1 MTDFRD
7 KYSVFDIFDE
17 FDFEFAD
24 NVVALNNIENEAD
37 KEKTTKEDIYLVSL
51 IASHASKNNS
61 VCFDLTHDSFDDES
75 LNDLI
80 KSIINKNTFAKIS
93 YDKKLPIVIDNSKIY
108 LRRYY
113 EYEKETAS
121 EILNR
126 ASAESE
132 NISDEIKSAAETLL
146 SVLDINEEEK
156 KVSVINA
163 LSKKIT
169 FISGGPGTGK
179 TSLAVNIILLYI
191 KKKLIKGERPSIAL
205 CAPTGKAAA
214 HLKNSVESALVKIK
228 ENAKLKSLFEEE
240 FKYVPLKGETV
251 QKLIGTKIGSIT
263 TKFNNSEPLP
273 NDLIIADET
282 SMFDL
287 SLMKKL
293 FSALSP
299 SSAVVFLG
307 DKDQLASVQAG
318 SVFGDICSFDRN
330 KTDNVS
336 IYSKS
341 LRKSISVLKKSFR
354 FDPNKGIGKISKAVN
369 ESNVEGAWE
378 AFNSDKNIKFIEIDD
393 DTFHG
398 FRKKLRT
405 IIESE
410 IKSYSADFPYI
421 FPVENAT
428 PEELLVR
435 MKNIQIL
442 SALRNGPAGFG
453 EINQI
458 VEEIFGLSG
467 NIYHGMPVM
476 AVENDYDMKIFNGD
490 TGIICKN
497 ERMYAYFPGDDSL
510 RKINPYLLKSYEK
523 SFCMT
528 VHKSQ
533 GSEFE
538 NVIFVIPNEDSRVF
552 SKELIYT
559 ALTRAK
565 KNITIIGSKKIFN
578 AGILRKTE
586 RSSGLSSRLCS

>member
-1 MTDFRD
+1 MIDFRK
-7 KYSVFDIFDE
+7 KYSVYGLFDE
-17 FDFEFAD
+17 FDFEFAE
-24 NVVALNNIENEAD
+24 NVMSLSSED
-37 KEKTTKEDIYLVSL
+37 EDIFLVSV

-61 VCFDLTHDSFDDES
+61 VCFDCI
-75 LNDLI
+75 NDCFEDQAINEIVNQLI
-80 KSIINKNTFAKIS
+80 DKKTRVKFS
-93 YDKKLPIVIDNSKIY
+93 YDKKLPVVIENSKIY

-113 EYEKETAS
+113 EYEKDTAS

-126 ASAESE
+126 TSCSAE
-132 NISDEIKSAAETLL
+132 NIDKEIVSAAETLL
-146 SVLDINEEEK
+146 SVLDITEDEK
-156 KVSVINA
+156 KISVINA
-163 LSKKIT
+163 LSKKIS

-191 KKKLIKGERPSIAL
+191 KKKLLKGERPSIAL

-214 HLKNSVESALVKIK
+214 HLKKSVEGALLKIK
-228 ENAKLKSLFEEE
+228 ENEKLKSLFDKE
-240 FKYVPLKGETV
+240 FKFVPLKGETV
-251 QKLIGTKIGSIT
+251 QKLIGTKIGSISA
-263 TKFNNSEPLP
+263 KFNKNEPLP
-273 NDLIIADET
+273 HDLVIADET

-293 FSALSP
+293 FSALNP
-299 SSAVVFLG
+299 SSSIVFLG

-318 SVFGDICSFDRN
+318 SVFGDICSIA
-330 KTDNVS
+330 KTESGNNSDNTKRLAES
-336 IYSKS
+336 IT
-341 LRKSISVLKKSFR
+341 VLKKSYR
-354 FDPNKGIGKISKAVN
+354 FDSEKGIGKISKAVN
-369 ESNVEGAWE
+369 ESDIKGVWD
-378 AFNSDKNIKFIEIDD
+378 AFNSDDNIRFIENGEGS
-393 DTFHG
+393 FQG
-398 FRKKLRT
+398 FRKKLKE

-410 IKSYSADFPYI
+410 IKRYSEIYPYI
-421 FPVENAT
+421 FPVQNAK

-442 SALRNGPAGFG
+442 SALRKGPGGFG
-453 EINQI
+453 EVNMI
-458 VEEIFGLSG
+458 VEELFSLSG

-490 TGIICKN
+490 MGIICKD
-497 ERMYAYFPGDDSL
+497 ERLNAYFSGDENL

-538 NVIFVIPNEDSRVF
+538 NVIFILPNEDSRVLT
-552 SKELIYT
+552 KELIYT

-565 KNITIIGSKKIFN
+565 KNITVIGSKEILN

-586 RSSGLSSRLCS
+586 RSSGLSSRLWS